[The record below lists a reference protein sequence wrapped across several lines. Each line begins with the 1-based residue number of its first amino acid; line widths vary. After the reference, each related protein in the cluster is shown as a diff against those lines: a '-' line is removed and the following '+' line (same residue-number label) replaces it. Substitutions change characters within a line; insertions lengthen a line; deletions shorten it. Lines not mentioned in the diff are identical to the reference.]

1 MTFTYLFG
9 CADGNFKTV
18 LKIIKRHNRTFE
30 REIQS
35 VYPSVGGNITI
46 ETIVFANDGLW
57 WMVCHNDSGSDL
69 SDIFFRKQITSVGL
83 YGTVFF
89 SAKDEKPGWF
99 ENDRSFRLEWEE
111 SDGEEVLS
119 EFFCRPQLTDGDRR
133 AFEHLFRSPLKF

>member
-9 CADGNFKTV
+9 CADGNFKMV

-46 ETIVFANDGLW
+46 EMIVFANDGLW
-57 WMVCHNDSGSDL
+57 WMVCRNDSGSDL
-69 SDIFFRKQITSVGL
+69 SDIFFRKQIASAAL

-89 SAKDEKPGWF
+89 SANEEKPSWF
-99 ENDRSFRLEWEE
+99 ENDRSFHLEWEE

-119 EFFCRPQLTDGDRR
+119 EFFCRPQLTDGDRK
-133 AFEHLFRSPLKF
+133 AFERLFRSPLKF